1 MSFII
6 EACKRQSRLVW
17 GRRRIVFVESQTR
30 DHDHGQSDAQDCLL
44 LKIRMAVHRLEAS
57 VACLTVIFISYK
69 RLEEIFDDE
78 DTRLRAGKNRF
89 LSVTLY
95 IFVGVLCGWYSQTC
109 RRIGIRLFGSPENFL
124 PFRSP
129 HLTAAMTPHT
139 RISGYRI
146 ATTLHLL
153 AHPPFPIHAF
163 GSDCR
168 YLSSIEYTGNIDAQM
183 CIFVFIR

>member
-69 RLEEIFDDE
+69 TLEEIFDDE
-78 DTRLRAGKNRF
+78 GRVWIPVKRTVSSVSRGPSVSLNFGVFGTDDKLRF
-89 LSVTLY
+89 
-95 IFVGVLCGWYSQTC
+95 
-109 RRIGIRLFGSPENFL
+109 
-124 PFRSP
+124 
-129 HLTAAMTPHT
+129 
-139 RISGYRI
+139 
-146 ATTLHLL
+146 
-153 AHPPFPIHAF
+153 
-163 GSDCR
+163 
-168 YLSSIEYTGNIDAQM
+168 
-183 CIFVFIR
+183 